1 MCETLWVGVL
11 LRNHKLFPADGKS
24 VILGL
29 PPRKT
34 PPMMHFLQSWVRAL
48 CVALTN
54 PPACDTRRRLQA
66 VAADPRLTTCADV
79 ELLVRA
85 HGVPESKVWAVI
97 DRLARGRVDPTLAWS
112 WTVEHDGGEFA
123 DLCATPM
130 ADREVVAHMAIGPR
144 VLRVRPHLVAS

>member
-1 MCETLWVGVL
+1 
-11 LRNHKLFPADGKS
+11 
-24 VILGL
+24 
-29 PPRKT
+29 
-34 PPMMHFLQSWVRAL
+34 MHFLQSWVRAL
-48 CVALTN
+48 SVALIT
-54 PPACDTRRRLQA
+54 PPACDTRRRLQT
-66 VAADPRLTTCADV
+66 VAADPRLATCADV

-85 HGVPESKVWAVI
+85 HGVPEAKVWVVI

-144 VLRVRPHLVAS
+144 VLRVRPRLEAS